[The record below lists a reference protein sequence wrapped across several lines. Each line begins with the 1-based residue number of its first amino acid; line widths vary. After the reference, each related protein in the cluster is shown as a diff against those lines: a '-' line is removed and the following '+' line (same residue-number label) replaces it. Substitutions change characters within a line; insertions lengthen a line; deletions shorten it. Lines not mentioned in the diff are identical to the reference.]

1 MERRRLRSYR
11 QHSRESRAIGEEM
24 KNKNDNIIK
33 AIYIT
38 VILSAIVAG
47 FVIGAIIAE
56 TKRASAIYYE
66 EMERYER

>member
-1 MERRRLRSYR
+1 
-11 QHSRESRAIGEEM
+11 M

-38 VILSAIVAG
+38 VILSSIVAG

-66 EMERYER
+66 EMEKYEAEN